1 MPRFR
6 PLAIA
11 CAKLAV
17 VLLFLIAFTSVRAS
31 VRAAPD
37 GNADLSITGS
47 ASSGRIVVPHPA
59 VTPVGAVPEPPRRS
73 DVGVPRGSGDGG

>member
-17 VLLFLIAFTSVRAS
+17 VLLFLNTETI
-31 VRAAPD
+31 
-37 GNADLSITGS
+37 
-47 ASSGRIVVPHPA
+47 
-59 VTPVGAVPEPPRRS
+59 RR
-73 DVGVPRGSGDGG
+73 GVPRGSGDGG